1 MFYHY
6 LLFIRLLSLVGIVC
20 SPPGT
25 DDPVPVSTTTA
36 FIFSS
41 DSEGE
46 EIGGG
51 GGGVRGG
58 GGGGGGGGGVR
69 GGMKHSK
76 KKKKD
81 ANIVDDGW
89 VIDEDDY
96 CILSTP
102 TTAKVVRYFVMQKF
116 NDLLKNFFDYPVK
129 L

>member
-6 LLFIRLLSLVGIVC
+6 LLFICSLSLVGIVC

-51 GGGVRGG
+51 GEGVR
-58 GGGGGGGGGVR
+58 GGGGGVR

-116 NDLLKNFFDYPVK
+116 NDLLKKIF
-129 L
+129 

>member
-6 LLFIRLLSLVGIVC
+6 LLFVCSLSLVGIVC

-46 EIGGG
+46 EIGGVR
-51 GGGVRGG
+51 GGVRGG
-58 GGGGGGGGGVR
+58 GGGGGGGGG
-69 GGMKHSK
+69 MKHSK

-81 ANIVDDGW
+81 TSIVDDGW

>member
-6 LLFIRLLSLVGIVC
+6 LLFVCSLSLVGIVC

-51 GGGVRGG
+51 GGGGVRRGG
-58 GGGGGGGGGVR
+58 GEGK

-81 ANIVDDGW
+81 ASIVDDGW